1 MDPKA
6 HQALRPISAIVVI
19 RQDFLSISCSMHTRE
34 SHSYSTAALIGR
46 DDESG
51 RLRLSFNYTNKPKAG
66 ARDRMA
72 IHYGAA
78 ILQIGDGL
86 ERSLEGE
93 YWTSR
98 RTTGEISLKF
108 KSRAL
113 FPNPLD

>member
-6 HQALRPISAIVVI
+6 HQALRPIPAILVI
-19 RQDFLSISCSMHTRE
+19 RQDFLSISCAMHTRQ
-34 SHSYSTAALIGR
+34 SDSYSTAALISL

-51 RLRLSFNYTNKPKAG
+51 RLRLSFNYTNKPKAT

-78 ILQIGDGL
+78 ILQIGNGPS
-86 ERSLEGE
+86 RSLEGE

-98 RTTGEISLKF
+98 RTTGEILLKF
-108 KSRAL
+108 RSRAL

>member
-6 HQALRPISAIVVI
+6 HQALRPIRAILVI
-19 RQDFLSISCSMHTRE
+19 RQDFLSISCAMHTRE
-34 SHSYSTAALIGR
+34 SDSYSNAALISL

-51 RLRLSFNYTNKPKAG
+51 RLRLSFTYTNKPRAT

-78 ILQIGDGL
+78 ILQIGDGPTRVL
-86 ERSLEGE
+86 QGE

-108 KSRAL
+108 QSRAS
-113 FPNPLD
+113 